1 MTNFN
6 FTRQNT
12 SSINV
17 GDIVGNTV
25 QGFKYEV
32 LSIKNSALTVKDQ
45 DTGRVFDTEISNM
58 YK

>member
-1 MTNFN
+1 MKA
-6 FTRQNT
+6 
-12 SSINV
+12 ILNV

-32 LSIKNSALTVKDQ
+32 LSIKDSALTVKDQ